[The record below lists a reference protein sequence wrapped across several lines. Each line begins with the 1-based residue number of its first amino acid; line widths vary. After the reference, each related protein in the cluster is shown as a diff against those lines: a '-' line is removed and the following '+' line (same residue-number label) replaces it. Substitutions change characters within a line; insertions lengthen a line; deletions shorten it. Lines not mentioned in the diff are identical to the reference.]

1 MITLTLNPIFLNG
14 YLECALWSTNQ
25 DDGIPLDYNHDISD
39 IHESSI
45 TKAEN
50 DCLKFLGQAE
60 RYLENVNDM
69 SQVGHDFLLTRNRHG
84 SGFWD
89 REDYY
94 DGCKQDFLSQWYR
107 WQKKNR
113 NELPS
118 QKLTEIAHSFGSCD
132 LYVGDDGKL
141 YFG

>member
-1 MITLTLNPIFLNG
+1 MITQTLDVIFLNG

-25 DDGIPLDYNHDISD
+25 DDGVPLDYNHDISD

-50 DCLKFLGQAE
+50 DCLKFLEQAE
-60 RYLENVNDM
+60 RYLENVNDL
-69 SQVGHDFLLTRNRHG
+69 SQVGHDYWLTRCFHG

-94 DGCKQDFLSQWYR
+94 GKV
-107 WQKKNR
+107 N
-113 NELPS
+113 S

-132 LYVGDDGKL
+132 LYVGDDNKL